1 MARTITFVDQ
11 SIQGDKRI
19 TIADIDITSY
29 TTDGE
34 LVTPANL
41 GLSRIDSLEIQ
52 STENGYMYVHDRTNS
67 KIKVM
72 TAAATQAANTTDTG
86 TVRVKAEGV

>member
-1 MARTITFVDQ
+1 MTRAITFVDQ
-11 SIQGDKRI
+11 YVQGNKLV
-19 TIADIDITSY
+19 TVADIDITSY

-34 LVTPANL
+34 SVTAANL
-41 GLSRIDSLEIQ
+41 GLSRIDHMSIQ
-52 STENGYMYVHDRTNS
+52 STENGYIYVHDRTND

-72 TAAATQAANTTDTG
+72 TAAATQASSTTDTG